1 MRQECLTEA
10 DKKLLLDLA
19 RGSLEAAVTNSPAP
33 DPAAHVLSPALTQ
46 PRACFVTL
54 TKKGALR
61 GCLGQLTPQS
71 PLGQAVIEVAA
82 KAALYDPRFPAMQPD
97 ELEQVQIE
105 ISVLT
110 DPEPLHFVSPEDL
123 LDKLHPLEHGVILR
137 IGDRVGTFLPQVW
150 EKVPDKIQFLDLL
163 AAKTGSPASAWR
175 GPGVEV
181 SVYRVETFHEDGPPT
196 GVVEGWG
203 L

>member
-1 MRQECLTEA
+1 MRQESLTEA
-10 DKKLLLDLA
+10 DRKLLLDLA
-19 RGSLEAAVTNSPAP
+19 RRSLEAAVANTPAP
-33 DPAAHVLSPALTQ
+33 GLAPHTLSPALME

-54 TKKGALR
+54 TKNGALR

-82 KAALYDPRFPAMQPD
+82 KAALYDPRFPAVQTD
-97 ELEQVQIE
+97 ELDQVQIE

-110 DPEPLHFVSPEDL
+110 DPEPLNFVSPEDL
-123 LDKLHPLEHGVILR
+123 LDKLRPLEHGVILR

-150 EKVPDKIQFLDLL
+150 EKVPDKTQFLDLL

-175 GPGVEV
+175 GHGVEV
-181 SVYRVETFHEDGPPT
+181 SVYRVETLHEAGPRN
-196 GVVEGWG
+196 GVVE
-203 L
+203 